1 MWCCFLFVREF
12 RARGVEMM
20 EKFFFRIRS
29 LQKQNLAK
37 KKIIFDKIDKTH
49 FTRFNLIIYFLLFFY
64 FSKFFCRSKCYCVNN
79 LITTEP
85 ELREIDKRCRWY
97 HIDNNLISNEGT
109 TTIFCYFKQW
119 YNNHHA
125 EQHHLSLLFLVVNEE
140 GLCRQLDFHRGR
152 GT

>member
-49 FTRFNLIIYFLLFFY
+49 FTRFNSNYIFFY
-64 FSKFFCRSKCYCVNN
+64 FFFLSFFVDLNV
-79 LITTEP
+79 IV
-85 ELREIDKRCRWY
+85 
-97 HIDNNLISNEGT
+97 S
-109 TTIFCYFKQW
+109 TI
-119 YNNHHA
+119 
-125 EQHHLSLLFLVVNEE
+125 
-140 GLCRQLDFHRGR
+140 
-152 GT
+152 